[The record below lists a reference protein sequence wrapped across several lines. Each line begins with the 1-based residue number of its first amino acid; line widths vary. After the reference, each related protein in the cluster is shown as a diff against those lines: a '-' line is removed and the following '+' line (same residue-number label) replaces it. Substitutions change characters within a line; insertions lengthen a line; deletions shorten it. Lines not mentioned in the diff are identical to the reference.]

1 MQKGVEI
8 LSMAASEPLDGDFLG
23 EGEVLVRREGYS
35 RFSHVLLFNE
45 KQLAKLRWYG
55 MRRAVY
61 EAEGGVKYDI
71 KVGALEKRITIISP
85 DGSESCLIEGSR
97 ANPRQA
103 DLRAE
108 MAEGD
113 NFCLVRSWNSQFKS
127 EASLTVHKKFYTSTL
142 LVFRYETERRT
153 QTTVRIS
160 VTPTMRWE
168 SRFMHRMF
176 ALGICRIIL
185 ERRHSGAHPLKQK
198 ESVRHFTTSAR
209 ARARKRSY
217 T

>member
-8 LSMAASEPLDGDFLG
+8 LSTAAGEPLDGEFIG

-35 RFSHVLLFNE
+35 RFSHVLLFNK

-61 EAEGGVKYDI
+61 EAEGLKYDI
-71 KVGALEKRITIISP
+71 KVGALERRITVISQ
-85 DGSESCLIEGSR
+85 DGSESLLIEGSR
-97 ANPRQA
+97 ANPQQA

-142 LVFRYETERRT
+142 LVFRYETGRRT

-160 VTPTMRWE
+160 VTPTMKWE

-176 ALGICRIIL
+176 ALVICRIIL

-198 ESVRHFTTSAR
+198 ENVRHFTTSAR

-217 T
+217 S